1 MILML
6 FRLLKLTGTKQAI
19 GFKIMESPKI
29 KIVSPFPLPDLYLV
43 WEWAQAVWNAV
54 SYDFT
59 PRNVDEF
66 IEFLS
71 AWSQLPHVATWA
83 VYANDEIAG
92 YVRVERDPL
101 RNWLCEAHC
110 IFKKS
115 LWGRRFGVTDAS
127 LVQIAEQIFDNGIE
141 RIGMTI
147 FDSNGGMKALAKRI
161 GAVEEGCLSMQTRK
175 NEKYV
180 NTVVYALT
188 RERLQQAKENDYA
201 NGSTN
206 SSSIDRDRG
215 EHRSEFAGT
224 TGRQFD
230 TDLDGE
236 LHARTTAGHAD
247 AGEDVQQTIEPGE
260 TPKE

>member
-1 MILML
+1 MTLML
-6 FRLLKLTGTKQAI
+6 FLLLKSTGTKQAI
-19 GFKIMESPKI
+19 GFKIMESAKI

-54 SYDFT
+54 SDDFT
-59 PRNVDEF
+59 PRDVNEF
-66 IEFLS
+66 IKFQS
-71 AWSQLPHVATWA
+71 AWSQLPNVATWA

-101 RNWLCEAHC
+101 RDWLCEAHC

-115 LWGRRFGVTDAS
+115 LWGRRYGVTDMS
-127 LVQIAEQIFDNGIE
+127 LIQIAQEVFDNGIE

-206 SSSIDRDRG
+206 SSSIDRTGG
-215 EHRSEFAGT
+215 EHRSKSSGA

-230 TDLDGE
+230 TDLNSE
-236 LHARTTAGHAD
+236 LHTGTTAGHAD
-247 AGEDVQQTIEPGE
+247 AGQNVQQTIKSGE
-260 TPKE
+260 TAKE